1 MNALSLPHSNLTDDE
16 ANFVYNVEILELPTR
31 KAAELA
37 GMPASKIYADH
48 VKQARDIVRAEINAG
63 YNISKADVVRG
74 YRDAVDRARLL
85 GEPMTEL
92 VGWEKIAKILGY
104 DTPQKIDINI
114 SSTIEVVQ
122 SNLRSMSDQDLSKL
136 VGAND
141 VIDAEFYE
149 VTPKKA

>member
-1 MNALSLPHSNLTDDE
+1 
-16 ANFVYNVEILELPTR
+16 
-31 KAAELA
+31 
-37 GMPASKIYADH
+37 
-48 VKQARDIVRAEINAG
+48 
-63 YNISKADVVRG
+63 
-74 YRDAVDRARLL
+74 
-85 GEPMTEL
+85 MTEL